1 MKHIVLCDMSS
12 IVKALAFSKENAE
25 IASDLKMLRE
35 MVLNHLQ
42 RIHTKMKTLAKGQ
55 PELVLV
61 YDMPKVWRKE
71 VFPNYKWKDSDTI
84 KETGINMENF
94 YVNFN
99 IIKHEYSNALPLV
112 TVSVENA
119 EADDVIA
126 VVTRYETE
134 RGSNVSIVSN
144 DEDFLQ
150 LRPLNVVQYKAT
162 KLTPVTADY
171 DLFEHVCRGDRADGI
186 PNILSDVDCF
196 KNKVRQTTL
205 RNTCVEKWRDNYT
218 SPEMFCDNS
227 AMYDRFI
234 TNRKL
239 IDFKYIPQDIVSKV
253 ESVYMQSIANKPT
266 GKVREYCNEHSLTT
280 FLYSG
285 GFQ

>member
-1 MKHIVLCDMSS
+1 MKNIVLCDMSS
-12 IVKALAFSKENAE
+12 IVKALAFSKENSV
-25 IASDLKMLRE
+25 IAADLKNLRV

-42 RIHTKMKTLAKGQ
+42 RVHNKMRSTRRGS

-61 YDMPKVWRKE
+61 YDMPNVWRKQ
-71 VFPNYKWKDSDTI
+71 VFPEYKWKDPEAVYDN
-84 KETGINMENF
+84 GIDMKNFYENF
-94 YVNFN
+94 NV
-99 IIKHEYSNALPLV
+99 IKAEFSESLPLV
-112 TVSVENA
+112 SCSVVNA

-126 VVTRYETE
+126 YIAQHELE
-134 RGSNVSIVSN
+134 RGNNVSIISN

-150 LRPLNVVQYKAT
+150 LRDIGVLQYKAT
-162 KLTPVTADY
+162 KLTPIDAAY
-171 DLFEHVCRGDRADGI
+171 DLFEHVCRGDKVDGI
-186 PNILSDVDCF
+186 PNILSPVDCF

-205 RNTCVEKWRDNYT
+205 RASNVEKWRDNYK
-218 SPEMFCDNS
+218 SPEMFCDTS

-239 IDFKYIPQDIVSKV
+239 IDFKYIPQDTIT
-253 ESVYMQSIANKPT
+253 SIATEYVLCVTRKPT
-266 GKVREYCNEHSLTT
+266 GKIREYCNKYSLTD